1 MSTPR
6 FAGKVVLVT
15 GATSG
20 IGREAALQFA
30 REGAQVALAGR
41 RVTEGEQV
49 VERIRAEGGSAAF
62 IATDVS
68 QTAAIVNLLER
79 TLERFGRLDCAFNNA
94 GIGGDAMKPT
104 HEHSEANWDAVLNI
118 NLKAV
123 WLCMK
128 YEIAAMLK
136 TGGGAIVNNSSA
148 YGLTASTVGHAPYCA
163 AKHGVIGLTRS
174 AAVEYARHNLRVN
187 AVCPGWTHSELV
199 DPALEAYPEALGG
212 LIANDVP
219 MARVA
224 EASEVVRAVLWLASA
239 ESSFV
244 TGQALA
250 VDGGWTAR

>member
-1 MSTPR
+1 MSINR
-6 FAGKVVLVT
+6 FANKVVLVT

-20 IGREAALQFA
+20 IGRETALQFA
-30 REGAQVALAGR
+30 REGAQVVLAGR
-41 RVTEGEQV
+41 REKEGQAV
-49 VERIRAEGGSAAF
+49 VQSIRADGG
-62 IATDVS
+62 IATFVKTDVS
-68 QTAAIVNLLER
+68 QSADIAQLVARALDTY
-79 TLERFGRLDCAFNNA
+79 GRLDCAFNNA

-104 HEHSEANWDAVLNI
+104 HEHAEENWDAVLNI
-118 NLKAV
+118 NLKSV

-128 YEIAAMLK
+128 HEITAMLK

-163 AKHGVIGLTRS
+163 AKHGVIGLTRT
-174 AAVEYARHNLRVN
+174 AAVEYAKLNLRVN

-199 DPALEAYPEALGG
+199 DPALEAFPDALGG

-224 EASEVVRAVLWLASA
+224 HASEVARAVLWLCAA